1 MFTERKI
8 SAFQT
13 RISDLPDTPALSAA
27 ALKARFDACPEQLRQ
42 ALNGICDDGAA
53 LEERMDSYQA
63 QTFTGEISES
73 MLNNALA
80 AKLNAK
86 ADQSALQTVQA
97 SVTALQTALAQ
108 KCAIKAGV
116 YTGDGEDSQT
126 ITLGFTPKA
135 VFALEGGYRLNY
147 SNESYG
153 GLAVSGSPAAY
164 INDQERIYP
173 LIEIVTNGFTVYNSS
188 SSYRANKL
196 GTRYHYLAF
205 Q

>member
-42 ALNGICDDGAA
+42 ALNGVCDDGAA

-97 SVTALQTALAQ
+97 GVTALQTTVSGHTAQLAQ
-108 KCAIKAGV
+108 KCEIYAGT
-116 YTGDGEDSQT
+116 YTGTGSGTQD
-126 ITLGFTPKA
+126 ILLGFRPKA
-135 VFALEGGYRLNY
+135 VLVLKRGVETGSTG
-147 SNESYG
+147 SMSG
-153 GLAVSGSPAAY
+153 GLAVDGADVGSQSIPGIFILDTGFRVAY
-164 INDQERIYP
+164 MGNA
-173 LIEIVTNGFTVYNSS
+173 VTNLDT
-188 SSYRANKL
+188 
-196 GTRYHYLAF
+196 TYHYIAF
-205 Q
+205 K